1 MSSLP
6 TTGAVVRIVAEG
18 VVAQAEDGGI
28 TLSNRI
34 AVEWT
39 GNDAPTIEIIAAGFK
54 PGDVVRETSTHL
66 GSRHLLRA
74 RVDGVDCWLDDGGNR
89 VHDDETHPEA
99 YELVARG
106 GTS

>member
-1 MSSLP
+1 MTTTP
-6 TTGAVVRIVAEG
+6 TAGARVRIVAEG

-39 GNDAPTIEIIAAGFK
+39 GNDAPTIEILAPGYQ

-74 RVDGVDCWLDDGGNR
+74 RIDGVDCWLDDGGNR
-89 VHDDETHPEA
+89 VHDDEGSPES
-99 YELVARG
+99 YELIARR
-106 GTS
+106 TD